1 MQYLFFV
8 SCVFFQVYYPDFQPY
23 QPLTSL
29 KVNVN
34 VLLILIEFFT
44 NKAECE
50 YWLTGATESLVEFS
64 EQNLPELLPDR
75 SEQSNAIVFVL

>member
-34 VLLILIEFFT
+34 VLLIPFFT
-44 NKAECE
+44 NTAECE